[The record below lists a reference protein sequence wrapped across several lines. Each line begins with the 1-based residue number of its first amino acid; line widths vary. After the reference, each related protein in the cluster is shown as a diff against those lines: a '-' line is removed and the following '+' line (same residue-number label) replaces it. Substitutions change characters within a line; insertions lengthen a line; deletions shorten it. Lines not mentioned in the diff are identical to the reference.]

1 MSHGARLTHGLTC
14 VCAHDLG
21 PIGCL
26 WSKVLSRSAMN
37 GGGGAGGLWS
47 KGADARFDDKRVL
60 GES

>member
-1 MSHGARLTHGLTC
+1 M
-14 VCAHDLG
+14 G